1 MELVQ
6 FCGVGVMNMESE
18 SLAQCWDR
26 VLLEAAL
33 LSTAMISSQG
43 IIQK

>member
-1 MELVQ
+1 MKLVQ
-6 FCGVGVMNMESE
+6 FYGVGVMNVENE

-26 VLLEAAL
+26 VFLQAGL
-33 LSTAMISSQG
+33 LSTAMISSQR